1 MKRLIICLVLLAA
14 VLFLSL
20 LGSRFVT
27 MVYDEVDGSLRESL
41 SLAEAGDFEGARAAA
56 LRAETLYLK
65 YEKPLAAVVNHGF
78 LDDLGRSLS
87 GVAPLAAEDSK
98 EEFLGQLAEARTDL
112 AHMRNDHAFI
122 YSNLF

>member
-1 MKRLIICLVLLAA
+1 MKRLVICLVLLAV
-14 VLFLSL
+14 VLVLSL
-20 LGSRFVT
+20 LGSRFVN
-27 MVYDEVDGSLRESL
+27 MVYNEVDSALIHSLE
-41 SLAEAGDFEGARAAA
+41 LAEAGDFEGAKLEAK
-56 LRAETLYLK
+56 RAEATYMQ

-78 LDDLGRSLS
+78 LDDLGRTLS

-112 AHMRNDHAFI
+112 AHMKNDHAFI